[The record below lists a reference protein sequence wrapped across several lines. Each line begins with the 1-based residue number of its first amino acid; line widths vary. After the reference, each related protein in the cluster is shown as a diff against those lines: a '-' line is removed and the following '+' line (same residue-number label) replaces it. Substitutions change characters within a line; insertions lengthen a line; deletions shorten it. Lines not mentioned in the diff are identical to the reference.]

1 MVLQYYRNATLDSTD
16 LCSEKNMVFTDNTIK
31 NSLVLVDSEY
41 AQCLDFISE
50 MAKEN
55 DAYGI
60 IVFNTDNAF
69 SGAVQPIDVNI
80 TTLFISL
87 DYGTA
92 LKQRFQDGGNVRIKL
107 SSTQDKSYLNQN
119 LVGGT
124 VSTFSS
130 IGPSAELL
138 FKPEIA
144 GVGGAILST
153 VPLKAG
159 GWEISQG
166 TSMASPYIAGSI
178 GLYLAAHGKK
188 AKENPSLIKT
198 KFMNYAKPV
207 SVYKSQSL
215 DSPLRQGAGLVQGKL
230 FI

>member
-1 MVLQYYRNATLDSTD
+1 MVLQYYRNATLNSTE
-16 LCSEKNMVFTDNTIK
+16 LCSEKNIVFTNHTIK
-31 NSLVLVDSEY
+31 DSLVLVDYKYS
-41 AQCLDFISE
+41 QCLGFISE
-50 MAKEN
+50 IAKEN
-55 DAYGI
+55 GAYGL
-60 IVFNTDNAF
+60 IVFFTDNAYA
-69 SGAVQPIDVNI
+69 GAVQPLDVNI

-92 LKQRFQDGGNVRIKL
+92 LQQRFQDGDNVRIKL
-107 SSTQDKSYLNQN
+107 SSTQGKSYLNQN
-119 LVGGT
+119 IVGGT
-124 VSTFSS
+124 VSAFSS
-130 IGPSAELL
+130 VGPSAELL

-159 GWEISQG
+159 GWEITQG
-166 TSMASPYIAGSI
+166 TSMASPYVAGSI
-178 GLYLAAHGKK
+178 GLYLATHGKK

-207 SVYKSQSL
+207 SVYRGQSL